1 MGECKEMRL
10 ADIDIEEC
18 NEWWGLEDLRESS
31 SSLYAF
37 LRMGSSDDAETGTTQ
52 TVANQIGSV
61 LRLAAVNGSHIRL
74 WSGEV
79 QVSAPILFLEY
90 VCILW
95 LDTYYYSGLVL
106 FSSFEGLD
114 VGWQSTFSSVEYRL
128 FE

>member
-1 MGECKEMRL
+1 VGECKEMRL
-10 ADIDIEEC
+10 ADIDTEEC

-74 WSGEV
+74 CKFQPLFYFSSMYVFYGW
-79 QVSAPILFLEY
+79 ILIIIRVLS
-90 VCILW
+90 C
-95 LDTYYYSGLVL
+95 LVL
-106 FSSFEGLD
+106 FF
-114 VGWQSTFSSVEYRL
+114 
-128 FE
+128 

>member
-1 MGECKEMRL
+1 MRL

-79 QVSAPILFLEY
+79 QVSAPILFLENVFY
-90 VCILW
+90 GWILIIR
-95 LDTYYYSGLVL
+95 VL
-106 FSSFEGLD
+106 FSSFEGLG

-128 FE
+128 FA

>member
-1 MGECKEMRL
+1 MMLK
-10 ADIDIEEC
+10 
-18 NEWWGLEDLRESS
+18 LEQR
-31 SSLYAF
+31 
-37 LRMGSSDDAETGTTQ
+37 
-52 TVANQIGSV
+52 IGSV